1 MGSGAGGYVTI
12 KLLSFDNMVTSDSQ
26 SPIGLKLTRSS
37 QLLFTPAETPKRDK
51 SGQPLPPFPSS
62 SGPVPGNPPAVKVAL
77 GGLTNNEVKKFNL
90 YAYTDKQ
97 LTGLMSMGTNS
108 DPKFKLNLDIA
119 GEATQAFGGEW
130 AGFAVALG
138 PAGGRFDLVAQF
150 EFYPRWP
157 GPDRTAV
164 KPFQIIPV
172 VMAFGTDSFASHY
185 LLSLI
190 VAQKTSDLVDTAVT
204 QPYL

>member
-1 MGSGAGGYVTI
+1 MG
-12 KLLSFDNMVTSDSQ
+12 
-26 SPIGLKLTRSS
+26 
-37 QLLFTPAETPKRDK
+37 
-51 SGQPLPPFPSS
+51 
-62 SGPVPGNPPAVKVAL
+62 
-77 GGLTNNEVKKFNL
+77 
-90 YAYTDKQ
+90 
-97 LTGLMSMGTNS
+97 MGTNP